1 MKQPKLPNFIIF
13 GTTKS
18 GSTSLCN
25 YIQQHPD
32 VFVSERKEPNYFLY
46 EEGSSDVNQK
56 GEVTE
61 YTLDWYKYWF
71 RYADQK
77 AIGEASVS
85 YLADENAPARI
96 KQTVPNV
103 KLIAILREPVSRMYS
118 HYLFFQRGKRMPDVG
133 NLLEAFEYDQS
144 QGSPYK
150 LFEKGLYAQCLK
162 RYFAQFDAEQFKI
175 FLFEDFTSNPEQ
187 VTKDVFEFLGVDS
200 DFEAVTTAKDA
211 SSGIPRNKSVYNFL
225 YKDNPIK
232 KILRPIT
239 RTVFP
244 NAEKRRA
251 VWTRLVSS
259 SLSKPKLSAEIKE
272 ALREKYRP
280 DILELQEM
288 ISRDLSKWLE

>member
-32 VFVSERKEPNYFLY
+32 VFISERKEPNYFLH
-46 EEGSSDVNQK
+46 EEGTSAVNRK

-61 YTLDWYKYWF
+61 YTLEWYKNWF
-71 RYADQK
+71 RYANQK

-85 YLADENAPARI
+85 YLGDETAPIRI
-96 KQTVPNV
+96 KQTIPDV

-118 HYLFFQRGKRMPDVG
+118 HYLFAQRRGVIPDVG
-133 NLLEAFEYDQS
+133 NLLKAFEYDQAHDS
-144 QGSPYK
+144 MFK
-150 LFEKGLYAQCLK
+150 FFEKGLYAHNLK
-162 RYFAQFDAEQFKI
+162 SYFAQFDAEQIKL
-175 FLFEDFTSNPEQ
+175 FLFEDFTSNPGQ
-187 VTKDVFEFLGVDS
+187 VTKDVFEFLEVDS
-200 DFEAVTTAKDA
+200 NFEAMTTAKDA
-211 SSGIPRNKSVYNFL
+211 SSGIPRNQSVYEFL
-225 YKDNPIK
+225 YRDNPIK

-251 VWTRLVSS
+251 LWTRLVSS
-259 SLSKPKLSAEIKE
+259 SLSKPQLSPKIKE

-288 ISRDLSKWLE
+288 IGRDLSKWLE